1 MDEKLNK
8 DNLLQENV
16 EEQVEESAIDKK
28 EEARKRL
35 ITLYK
40 KGAMCIIAF
49 TIIML
54 AAIAWFTQVKNIGAN
69 GMSVTVEEFPFE
81 IGVKGSTVRNNT
93 EFAKADDTYLDGD
106 TTRVSGYYTTY
117 GGSSQVKI
125 RYTPG
130 ANDETVFGPGSGG
143 QIDFYVIPTRD
154 GDLSVQI
161 DLQTVGYRE
170 LGEGQTTIK
179 KISELTTAN
188 SGLEQSVIDQYKQ
201 ADELLGGHV
210 LFFEEPG
217 DMAETTLEGSRYHYK
232 KPITTRTLNKTFTN
246 ARKNEPQKVTIYWM
260 WANTLGQI
268 ALKDNS
274 SGFRSDY
281 PIVQDV
287 ADNGTDIS
295 ATDKGKLIKYLK
307 DNKSTVF
314 MNAASVTDS
323 EIDNAKVK
331 ANFYK
336 LSEGYNDAD
345 YQIGLNVSY
354 FMVDITVSPIE

>member
-16 EEQVEESAIDKK
+16 EKQVEESKVDKK
-28 EEARKRL
+28 EEIKKKL
-35 ITLYK
+35 IIHYK
-40 KGAMCIIAF
+40 KCAMGIIALA
-49 TIIML
+49 ILIM
-54 AAIAWFTQVKNIGAN
+54 AVIAWFTKMDSVRTN
-69 GMSVTVEEFPFE
+69 GMSVSVEEFPFE

-130 ANDETVFGPGSGG
+130 TNDETVFGPGSGG

-201 ADELLGGHV
+201 ADEFLGGHV

-217 DMAETTLEGSRYHYK
+217 DTAETTIESSRYHFK
-232 KPITTRTLNKTFTN
+232 KPIVTKTISKTFTN
-246 ARKNEPQKVTIYWM
+246 ARKDEPQKVTIYWM

-287 ADNGTDIS
+287 ADNGADIS
-295 ATDKGKLIKYLK
+295 NTDKGKLIKYLK
-307 DNKSTVF
+307 DNKSIIF
-314 MNAASVTDS
+314 ENSASVTDT
-323 EIDNAKVK
+323 EIDNANIK
-331 ANFYK
+331 ANFNK
-336 LSEGYNDAD
+336 LSEGYNEAD

-354 FMVDITVSPIE
+354 FMIDITVSPVE